1 MRFQVFL
8 SLLSVTNNLNFSFST
23 GHKKKTILHPRYLL
37 LIFSIGLNIFLI
49 CEFLRHH
56 CNKLPTVRTFTPSK
70 GKLLTNSTILLIC
83 KAHRVLINHSDIKSD
98 LLNLPTKP
106 QPFLQKWI
114 WMHFESPRNTRRLDG
129 LENLFN
135 VTLIYRRDADIV
147 LHEQI
152 MIKTEDTEEKIFPKV
167 LDKKDKLVCWIVGN
181 WNEKH
186 ERVKYYNELKK
197 HINIYEI
204 LNRGKLYLSFENTV
218 AHFDL
223 ITEKLLISASGSC
236 GSTIHER
243 FVLKDAF
250 IHVKDFSSP
259 QKLAE
264 HLLSLDKNVEEY
276 KKYFQ
281 RRKHFEVKLVNYPQE
296 RACCSCQYTQTKKDY
311 QVGNVIRFQ

>member
-1 MRFQVFL
+1 MPGADPCW
-8 SLLSVTNNLNFSFST
+8 SLRKYINFALWIAESAFTVDEAESSS
-23 GHKKKTILHPRYLL
+23 GSCGCPPAAP
-37 LIFSIGLNIFLI
+37 I
-49 CEFLRHH
+49 C
-56 CNKLPTVRTFTPSK
+56 
-70 GKLLTNSTILLIC
+70 KLLTNSTILLIC

-135 VTLIYRRDADIV
+135 VTLIYRRDADI
-147 LHEQI
+147 
-152 MIKTEDTEEKIFPKV
+152 DKIFPKV
-167 LDKKDKLVCWIVGN
+167 LDKKDKLVCRIVGN

-197 HINIYEI
+197 HINIYAF
-204 LNRGKLYLSFENTV
+204 G
-218 AHFDL
+218 
-223 ITEKLLISASGSC
+223 ASGSC

-281 RRKHFEVKLVNYPQE
+281 RRKHFEVKLVNNPQE
-296 RACCSCQYTQTKKDY
+296 CACCSCQYIQTKKDY
-311 QVGNVIRFQ
+311 QWEMLSDFNDG